1 MLQCQRDPTQRSLD
15 TEVLS
20 CEPAGDHY
28 SVVLSDTILY
38 PEGGGQ
44 PADRGRIAGVE
55 VLDVQRVSE
64 SVVHTTVGP
73 VSGPVRVEV
82 SWARR
87 FDHMQQH
94 TAQHLLTAIAHDRFG
109 WSTTSFHLYEER
121 CDIELDTAGIAPFE
135 RQELQALVNA
145 EIRAARPVG
154 IRVVDPDTLAQ
165 LNVRTR
171 GLDPSLQKIR
181 LIDIEGVDL
190 NTCGGTHVSNT
201 AEIGGIQL
209 LETEG
214 IRGGTRL
221 YFIAGDRIGT
231 WLGACLNRQ
240 TSISR
245 LLSTG
250 PSAHVSA
257 IEKLLADS
265 KSANKAHRTTLAELA
280 TCLGA
285 ELARSEAPV
294 LTLHRDTAD
303 LGFLNQVA
311 TSARAL
317 CPDKPLLLTSGNA
330 SGVFLA
336 VAEPEVLTPIRDALL
351 AVFDGRGGGPPGRL
365 QGRGARIDR
374 RSSAVELLSR

>member
-1 MLQCQRDPTQRSLD
+1 MLQCQRDPTQRRLD

-64 SVVHTTVGP
+64 AVVHTTVGP
-73 VSGPVRVEV
+73 VSGAVRVEV

-121 CDIELDTAGIAPFE
+121 CDIELDTPGIAPFE
-135 RQELQALVNA
+135 RDELQARVNA
-145 EIRAARPVG
+145 EIRSARPVG
-154 IRVVDPDTLAQ
+154 IRVVDPETLAQ
-165 LNVRTR
+165 LNVRIR
-171 GLDPSLQKIR
+171 GLDPSLQQIR
-181 LIDIEGVDL
+181 LIDIQGVDL

-221 YFIAGDRIGT
+221 YFIAGDRIGAS
-231 WLGACLNRQ
+231 LRACLTREA
-240 TSISR
+240 SLSR
-245 LLSTG
+245 ILSTG
-250 PSAHVSA
+250 PSGHVA
-257 IEKLLADS
+257 AVEKLLSDS
-265 KSANKAHRTTLAELA
+265 KSANKVHRATQAELA

-317 CPDKPLLLTSGNA
+317 CPDKPLLLTSGTA

-336 VAEPEVLTPIRDALL
+336 IAAPEVLAPIRDALL

-374 RSSAVELLSR
+374 RSSAVELLSG